1 MTLEQQI
8 EQLKKDLTG
17 NLMHDIDTQ
26 GKIYELKKE
35 IAAQEGIT
43 VDIYDSNNNEQCDS
57 CGS

>member
-17 NLMHDIDTQ
+17 NLMQDIDTQ
-26 GKIYELKKE
+26 GKIYELKKQ
-35 IAAQEGIT
+35 IAAQEDIT

>member
-35 IAAQEGIT
+35 IAAKQGIT

>member
-17 NLMHDIDTQ
+17 NLMQDIDTQ

-35 IAAQEGIT
+35 IAAEQGIT